1 MEIEGAETKVD
12 DKEVPNYE
20 GKKARIQTAIDV
32 LDDEEG
38 ESEKPENKSSS
49 YEEEDGYGD
58 SDDDA
63 VGDVWRPERDSDGK
77 SFSES
82 DDE

>member
-38 ESEKPENKSSS
+38 ESEKSENKSSS
-49 YEEEDGYGD
+49 YEDEDGYGD

-63 VGDVWRPERDSDGK
+63 VGDVWRPKRDSDGK